1 MVSLGLIPAGI
12 PGQLGGNGTD
22 TFVGNFT
29 AQGQAGGQGR
39 AIRRSFA
46 PCQAAAHG
54 GGRSGDSGLDDSKSG
69 DSASDDPELGDSAS
83 DDPEL
88 GDPELGDSEL
98 GDSKSGDPELGKP
111 ASDELRSDRGESDGV
126 GSASGIGQQPG
137 AVGQKEQYCSG
148 LRQQR
153 IHKLRPVI
161 YSVTVG
167 VGSLNPDPSDRP
179 KPVQLWEDQGS
190 RGRCGE
196 TPPLG
201 PIRWER

>member
-54 GGRSGDSGLDDSKSG
+54 GGRSGDSGLGDSGLDDSK
-69 DSASDDPELGDSAS
+69 LGDSAS

-88 GDPELGDSEL
+88 GDPELGDPEL

-137 AVGQKEQYCSG
+137 AVGQKEQ
-148 LRQQR
+148 
-153 IHKLRPVI
+153 
-161 YSVTVG
+161 
-167 VGSLNPDPSDRP
+167 
-179 KPVQLWEDQGS
+179 
-190 RGRCGE
+190 
-196 TPPLG
+196 
-201 PIRWER
+201 